1 MAETNTEKTPKTD
14 KAPKTDNA
22 PKTSWF
28 TGLKAEFNKI
38 IWPDKKSLS
47 RQSAAVVAV
56 SIVLGLII
64 AVLDVFIKYGVDAL
78 VNL

>member
-1 MAETNTEKTPKTD
+1 MAETKTEK
-14 KAPKTDNA
+14 A

-28 TGLKAEFNKI
+28 TGLKAEFDKI
-38 IWPDKKSLS
+38 IWPEKKSLT
-47 RQSAAVVAV
+47 RQTIAVIAV

-64 AVLDVFIKYGVDAL
+64 AVVDVFIKYGVDAL